1 MSSKIDYR
9 IRFGVLTG
17 VSASLIASVLL
28 LAACSDRGKKE
39 VADATPEAV
48 VRTVER
54 RAEPLTTQ
62 QPGRL
67 EAFRSADVRARAGG
81 VVIER
86 KYQEGQKVARGDVL
100 FRIDPQPLSAALDA
114 ARGALA
120 KAQAEHDSARD
131 KIERYRGLLEE
142 RAISARE
149 DAESRA
155 AEARTRA
162 EVLAARA
169 EVRKAEL
176 NLGYTSVVSPIAGR
190 VRRAEVTEG
199 ALVGLDSP
207 TLLTRVEQID
217 PIYVNFSQPAA
228 EVYAMTR
235 DLRAGKLQ
243 HGNEASA
250 PQVHV
255 TLPDGRE
262 YTLPGKL
269 LFTDLAVDP
278 GTDTIAMRALL
289 PNPDGVLLPG
299 AFVQVRMQGAVNP
312 NIVRVPRES
321 LTRTGDGAIVR
332 VVDAQGKVHDTKVRA
347 EAIDG
352 RDWLVTDGLKGGEQ
366 VIVQNVAQFSDG
378 MQVKVKADGAGTKA
392 ATAATANPSTT
403 AATVA
408 TAVTAATSATS
419 DDAGS
424 QDNPASAA
432 PARAGPA
439 SKAET

>member
-1 MSSKIDYR
+1 M
-9 IRFGVLTG
+9 
-17 VSASLIASVLL
+17 SASLIASVLA
-28 LAACSDRGKKE
+28 LAACADRDPKDDAE
-39 VADATPEAV
+39 ATPEAV

-54 RAEPLTTQ
+54 RAQTLTTQ

-67 EAFRSADVRARAGG
+67 AAYRSADVRARAAG

-86 KYQEGQKVARGDVL
+86 RYQEGQTVAKGDVL
-100 FRIDPQPLSAALDA
+100 FRIDPKPLSAALDA

-131 KIERYRGLLEE
+131 KLERYRGLLEA

-149 DAESRA
+149 DAESRT
-155 AEARTRA
+155 AEARARA

-169 EVRKAEL
+169 DVRKAEL
-176 NLGYTSVVSPIAGR
+176 NLGYTHAVAPIAGR

-199 ALVGLDSP
+199 AMVGLNAA

-235 DLRAGKLQ
+235 DLRAGKLR
-243 HGNEASA
+243 HGDASA
-250 PQVHV
+250 APPVHV

-278 GTDTIAMRALL
+278 GTDTIAMRAVL

-299 AFVQVRMQGAVNP
+299 AFVQVRLQGAVNP
-312 NIVRVPRES
+312 NIVRVPREA
-321 LTRTGDGAIVR
+321 LTRTVDGAVVR
-332 VVDAQGKVHDTKVRA
+332 VVDAQGTVRDTKVRA
-347 EAIDG
+347 DTIDG
-352 RDWLVTDGLKGGEQ
+352 RDWLVTEGLAGGEA
-366 VIVQNVAQFSDG
+366 VIVQNVAKFSDG
-378 MQVKVKADGAGTKA
+378 MHVKVKAEPTDTAGT
-392 ATAATANPSTT
+392 TAMQ
-403 AATVA
+403 
-408 TAVTAATSATS
+408 ATSR
-419 DDAGS
+419 DAKP
-424 QDNPASAA
+424 QDNGGPVE

-439 SKAET
+439 SLAEVQ

>member
-1 MSSKIDYR
+1 M
-9 IRFGVLTG
+9 
-17 VSASLIASVLL
+17 SASLIASVLL
-28 LAACSDRGKKE
+28 LSACSDRGKKE
-39 VADATPEAV
+39 TADATPEAV

-67 EAFRSADVRARAGG
+67 EAYRSADVRARAGG
-81 VVIER
+81 VVMER
-86 KYQEGQKVARGDVL
+86 KYQEGQKVTKGEVL

-131 KIERYRGLLEE
+131 KIERYRGLLESH
-142 RAISARE
+142 AISARE

-176 NLGYTSVVSPIAGR
+176 NLGYTNVVSPIAGR

-243 HGNEASA
+243 RGEQGEGTSA

-312 NIVRVPRES
+312 NVVRVPRES
-321 LTRTGDGAIVR
+321 LTRTGEGAIVR
-332 VVDAQGKVHDTKVRA
+332 VVDAQGKVHDKKVRA

-352 RDWLVTDGLKGGEQ
+352 RDWLVTDGLKGGEH

-378 MQVKVKADGAGTKA
+378 MQVKTKSD
-392 ATAATANPSTT
+392 ATALAAQTT
-403 AATVA
+403 SQ
-408 TAVTAATSATS
+408 ATSQAASQAT
-419 DDAGS
+419 
-424 QDNPASAA
+424 
-432 PARAGPA
+432 
-439 SKAET
+439 KAETH

>member
-1 MSSKIDYR
+1 MSSKIEHR
-9 IRFGVLTG
+9 ARFGMLTG
-17 VSASLIASVLL
+17 ALVGLL
-28 LAACSDRGKKE
+28 ALAACTDRGKEDK
-39 VADATPEAV
+39 ADATPEAV

-81 VVIER
+81 VVMER
-86 KYQEGQKVARGDVL
+86 RYQEGQQVARGDVL

-120 KAQAEHDSARD
+120 KAQAEHDSAKD

-162 EVLAARA
+162 DVLAARA
-169 EVRKAEL
+169 EVRRAEL
-176 NLGYTSVVSPIAGR
+176 NLGYTNVVSPIAGR

-243 HGNEASA
+243 NGNEAAA
-250 PQVHV
+250 PKVHV

-262 YTLPGKL
+262 YDLPGKL

-321 LTRTGDGAIVR
+321 LLRTADGAVVR

-347 EAIDG
+347 EAIEG
-352 RDWLVTDGLKGGEQ
+352 REWLVTDGLKGGEQ
-366 VIVQNVAQFSDG
+366 VIVHNVAQFADG
-378 MQVKVKADGAGTKA
+378 MQVKVKADGAQKA
-392 ATAATANPSTT
+392 AAAST
-403 AATVA
+403 
-408 TAVTAATSATS
+408 
-419 DDAGS
+419 
-424 QDNPASAA
+424 PA
-432 PARAGPA
+432 
-439 SKAET
+439 KAETH